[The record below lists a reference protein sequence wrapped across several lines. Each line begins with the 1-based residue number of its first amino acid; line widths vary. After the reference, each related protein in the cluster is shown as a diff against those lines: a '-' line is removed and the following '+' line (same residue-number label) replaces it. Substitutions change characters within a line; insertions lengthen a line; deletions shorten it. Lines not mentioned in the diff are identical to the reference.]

1 MRILITG
8 ATGFL
13 GYQIT
18 RACIDAG
25 HEVLCLRRASSQ
37 NPFDAEYSTHI
48 SWFEISDVGVVQ
60 NFAPEVLIHA
70 AWLGLDHENRNN
82 PEVQQ
87 SNVALMQEVLSLYE
101 YKQIVVLGSMEEYG
115 YPGVLMTEELPLKPF
130 SAYTEAKIDCLR
142 YLQDYVDRRT
152 VEWQWI
158 RVCTVYG
165 EHQQAAWLI
174 PTLISNCLK
183 GEPIIET
190 TKGEQEYGF
199 LFGEDFGR
207 AIASVVGVNGK
218 SGVYNVSAHS
228 SIHLYEL
235 FDLVKELTGY
245 QGVFSKSLPY
255 RGNGNLMIL
264 ADSTKFREAFGEF
277 EATPLRDGLLKLI
290 GGCR

>member
-1 MRILITG
+1 MRVLVTG

-18 RACIDAG
+18 RACIDVG

-37 NPFDAEYSTHI
+37 NPFDIQYTKHI
-48 SWFEISDVGVVQ
+48 RWFEIEDQKAVQ
-60 NFAPEVLIHA
+60 DFAPEVLIHA
-70 AWLGLDHENRNN
+70 AWLGLDHENRNK

-87 SNVALMQEVLSLYE
+87 SNVALMQDVLGLYE

-115 YPGVLMTEELPLKPF
+115 YPGVLMTEDLPLKPF
-130 SAYTEAKIDCLR
+130 SAYTEAKVACLK
-142 YLQDYVDRRT
+142 YLQEYVESRN

-165 EHQQAAWLI
+165 EHQQSAWLV

-199 LFGEDFGR
+199 LYGDDFGR
-207 AIASVVGVNGK
+207 AINSVVGVRGK
-218 SGVYNVSAHS
+218 SGIYNVSAHS

-235 FDLVKELTGY
+235 FELVKELTGY

-255 RGNGNLMIL
+255 RGNGNLVIL
-264 ADSTKFREAFGEF
+264 ADSTKFRQAFGEF
-277 EATPLRDGLLKLI
+277 EVTPLREGLSRLI
-290 GGCR
+290 KK

>member
-1 MRILITG
+1 MRVLITG

-25 HEVLCLRRASSQ
+25 HEVLCLRRANSQ
-37 NPFDAEYSTHI
+37 NPFTPRYAEHI
-48 SWFEISDVGVVQ
+48 NWFEINDPKAVQ
-60 NFAPEVLIHA
+60 DFAPEVLIHA
-70 AWLGLDHENRNN
+70 AWLGLDHENRNK

-87 SNVALMQEVLSLYE
+87 SNVVLMQDVLGMYE

-115 YPGVLMTEELPLKPF
+115 YPGVLMTEDLPLKPF
-130 SAYTEAKIDCLR
+130 SAYTEAKVACLK
-142 YLQDYVDRRT
+142 YLQEYVESRN

-165 EHQQAAWLI
+165 EHQQPAWLV
-174 PTLISNCLK
+174 PTLITNCLK
-183 GEPIIET
+183 GESIIET

-199 LFGEDFGR
+199 LYGDDFGR
-207 AIASVVGVNGK
+207 AINSVVGARGK
-218 SGVYNVSAHS
+218 SGIYNVSAHS

-235 FDLVKELTGY
+235 FELVKELTGY
-245 QGVFSKSLPY
+245 QGEFSKSLPY

-277 EATPLRDGLLKLI
+277 EVTSLRDGLLKLI
-290 GGCR
+290 SK